1 MKGKTLMTPLRN
13 LAAGFFMFSAF
24 LLPAA
29 SATAADTGKLIFGQT
44 PPGGSLQSAQVAIA
58 LEKNLFKEVGLD
70 VEIVR
75 FPSGRR
81 GLEAIIGGQIDLAY
95 MAEYPPAIAAL
106 QKQDFAVITQLGK
119 FVGNRIIGR
128 SDLGFESL
136 KDIAGKRIGTSIG
149 TNAEFFTQL
158 TLEKAGVQAEI
169 VNINPPD
176 IIAALDRGDIQIAIP
191 FPDYY
196 DKAREALGS
205 RYREVVSKDYES
217 YNIVSASG
225 KILKERPGDVKKFL
239 MALIKADDII
249 RNNPADA
256 KATILAASQGALN
269 AAIIDKL
276 WPEYQYR
283 LGFDDAFL
291 DLVAAEAKWLEL
303 RGIIKGAS
311 IDRAGLRGH
320 IADGPIT
327 SLAPDLN
334 KLSK

>member
-1 MKGKTLMTPLRN
+1 MSRLGN
-13 LAAGFFMFSAF
+13 LAAGFFVFSAF

-29 SATAADTGKLIFGQT
+29 PASAADTGKLIFGQT
-44 PPGGSLQSAQVAIA
+44 PPGGSLQSAHIAIA
-58 LEKNLFKEVGLD
+58 LEKNLFRDVGLE

-81 GLEAIIGGQIDLAY
+81 GLEAIVGGQIDLAY

-119 FVGNRIIGR
+119 FVGNRVIGR
-128 SDLGFESL
+128 GDLGFASL
-136 KDIAGKRIGTSIG
+136 KDIAGKKIGTSVG

-158 TLEKAGVQAEI
+158 TLEKTGAQAEI

-176 IIAALDRGDIQIAIP
+176 IIAALDRGDIQVAIP

-205 RYREVVSKDYES
+205 RYREVISKDYES
-217 YNIVSASG
+217 YNVVSASG
-225 KILKERPGDVKKFL
+225 KILRERPGDVRKFL
-239 MALIKADDII
+239 AALIKADDII
-249 RNNPADA
+249 RNDPADA

-269 AAIIDKL
+269 AAVIDKL
-276 WPEYQYR
+276 WPEYRYA

-291 DLVAAEAKWLEL
+291 DLVAAEAKWLES

-311 IDRAGLRGH
+311 IDRAGLRAY
-320 IADGPIT
+320 IADGPIG
-327 SLAPDLN
+327 SLSPRLN
-334 KLSK
+334 RLSK